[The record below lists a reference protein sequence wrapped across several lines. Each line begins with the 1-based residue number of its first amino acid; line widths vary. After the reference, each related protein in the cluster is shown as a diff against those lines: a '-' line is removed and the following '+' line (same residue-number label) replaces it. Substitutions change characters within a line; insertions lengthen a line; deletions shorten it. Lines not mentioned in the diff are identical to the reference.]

1 MGRRR
6 SRRLTL
12 AAAVAAT
19 AFLAA
24 GCGLGGRAAATAP
37 APTAPG
43 AAGTTQ
49 SVERIGEVTSER
61 VTPAS
66 AEFQLLA
73 DSMRTLAS
81 RIRTVEVIP
90 SVLQLRVGD
99 VVPADSIRVR
109 ALDAAGAPIASR
121 VVWEYELR
129 SPVADFTGESLVARQ
144 QGEAEL
150 SVVPFGR
157 MFFPGDAPWPSARL
171 KITVR

>member
-1 MGRRR
+1 MGRPRL
-6 SRRLTL
+6 RRLTL

-19 AFLAA
+19 SFLAA
-24 GCGLGGRAAATAP
+24 GCGSGRRAAP
-37 APTAPG
+37 APAPAAPR

-81 RIRTVEVIP
+81 RIRKVEVSP
-90 SVLQLRVGD
+90 SALQLRVGD

-109 ALDAAGAPIASR
+109 ALDAAGAPLASR

-129 SPVADFTGESLVARQ
+129 SPVADFTGEGLVARQ
-144 QGEAEL
+144 PGEAEL